1 MDYCGLNE
9 FCAVFT
15 MVYGGLSE
23 FCTVFSMVFGG
34 LNEFSTVFSMV
45 YGGLSV
51 FCTVFSM
58 DYGGLSE
65 FCAVFQW
72 IMVVSVSSVSIWKWF
87 LEGVGLLLRPFWI
100 KWILNKV
107 CLEIGFAAP
116 GGGLLLRPVLVHFLY
131 YCDLLGSNLRRKGL
145 PLNWI
150 CISWGGV

>member
-1 MDYCGLNE
+1 MCCAVFARFICGLSE
-9 FCAVFT
+9 FCAVFS
-15 MVYGGLSE
+15 MDYGGLSE
-23 FCTVFSMVFGG
+23 FCTV
-34 LNEFSTVFSMV
+34 LSMV

-107 CLEIGFAAP
+107 CFEIGFAAP
-116 GGGLLLRPVLVHFLY
+116 GGVY
-131 YCDLLGSNLRRKGL
+131 YCDRFWCIFFITATFWDQTLEESC
-145 PLNWI
+145 I
-150 CISWGGV
+150 CWGGFIKSTGLLMQPSG